1 MFGLGTT
8 DKPSDTVYS
17 VHEETWIH
25 VCFVP
30 VHGCV
35 YNKPHLNFMQRS
47 RKAVELQMLGS
58 SGVDFFK
65 VCMISGEFCGFSLC
79 SQR

>member
-17 VHEETWIH
+17 VHEETSIH

-58 SGVDFFK
+58 SQH
-65 VCMISGEFCGFSLC
+65 L
-79 SQR
+79 QRDLLWFLIKLDGD